1 MGRDQLCFDQVSRV
15 ASGCFPSFFF
25 FFSSTQG
32 PVMVDIL
39 PQKSTLTAT
48 YCVEP
53 VLPGV
58 IKSTRQQH
66 PTVGT
71 STTLLLHDNTSSHK
85 AKVTVSFLKEQN
97 IQVLAHLPT
106 VSTWLRV
113 TFCCTPSSEKSW
125 RGGIFPAIR
134 TSQKQ

>member
-1 MGRDQLCFDQVSRV
+1 MWAAADGKRPVVRLQSRKRLL
-15 ASGCFPSFFF
+15 
-25 FFSSTQG
+25 TQG

-48 YCVEP
+48 YYVET
-53 VLPGV
+53 VAPGV
-58 IKSTRQQH
+58 IKSIRQQR

-71 STTLLLHDNTSSHK
+71 GITLLFHDNASANK

-106 VSTWLRV
+106 VST
-113 TFCCTPSSEKSW
+113 FGCSPSSEKSW